1 MEWIKSSYS
10 SGTGNCVEIG
20 TLPDG
25 GVAVRDS
32 KDQGAGPVLGFTREE
47 WAAFRNGMGDGEFDD
62 V

>member
-1 MEWIKSSYS
+1 MKWIKSSYS
-10 SGTGNCVEIG
+10 SGQGNCVEAG

-32 KDQGAGPVLGFTREE
+32 KDHGAGPVLGFTRAE
-47 WAAFRNGMGDGEFDD
+47 WDAFRAGMGDGEFDD